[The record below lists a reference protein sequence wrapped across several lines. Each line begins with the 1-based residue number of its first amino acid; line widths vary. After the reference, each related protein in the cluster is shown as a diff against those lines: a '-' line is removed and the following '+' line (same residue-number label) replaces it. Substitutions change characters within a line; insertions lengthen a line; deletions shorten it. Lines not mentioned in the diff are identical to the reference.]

1 MDQIKIGKY
10 IASQRKKQNL
20 TQSQLAEKLFITDR
34 AVSKWETGRALPDSS
49 IMLELCKILN
59 ITVIDLLNGEE
70 TNMINNEE
78 KLEMQL
84 MNIVK
89 QKEEHDRMLLLLE
102 WIIGILSVSLIL
114 IPSII
119 ASYINAEEWKR
130 VLIVFSGFIPALIGI
145 FFTIKIEQKAG
156 YYQCKHCKNTYV
168 PTFKAAAF
176 SMHLGR
182 TKYLKCPKCGRKSWN
197 KKVLNKEEKED

>member
-10 IASQRKKQNL
+10 IARQRKKQNL
-20 TQSQLAEKLFITDR
+20 TQAQLAEKLFITDR

-114 IPSII
+114 IPAII

-182 TKYLKCPKCGRKSWN
+182 TKYLKCPKCGKKSWN

>member
-10 IASQRKKQNL
+10 IARQRKKQNL
-20 TQSQLAEKLFITDR
+20 TQAQLAEKLFITDR

-114 IPSII
+114 IPAII

-145 FFTIKIEQKAG
+145 FVTIKIEQKAG

-182 TKYLKCPKCGRKSWN
+182 TKYLKCPKCGKKSWN

>member
-20 TQSQLAEKLFITDR
+20 TQAQLAEKLFITDR

-78 KLEMQL
+78 KLETQL

-114 IPSII
+114 IPAII

-182 TKYLKCPKCGRKSWN
+182 TKYLKCPKCGKKSWN

>member
-78 KLEMQL
+78 KLETQL
-84 MNIVK
+84 INIVK
-89 QKEEHDRMLLLLE
+89 QKEEHDRILLLLE
-102 WIIGILSVSLIL
+102 WIIVILSVSLIL
-114 IPSII
+114 IPAII

-145 FFTIKIEQKAG
+145 FFAIKIEQKAG

-182 TKYLKCPKCGRKSWN
+182 TKYLKCPKCGKKSWN

>member
-10 IASQRKKQNL
+10 IAKQRKEQNL
-20 TQSQLAEKLFITDR
+20 TQAQLAEKLFITDR

-70 TNMINNEE
+70 INMTNNEE
-78 KLEMQL
+78 KLEQQL

-89 QKEEHDRMLLLLE
+89 QKEEHDKMLLLLE

-114 IPSII
+114 IPAII
-119 ASYINAEEWKR
+119 ASYINIEEWKR

-145 FFTIKIEQKAG
+145 FFAIKIEQKAG
-156 YYQCKHCKNTYV
+156 YYECKHCKHTYV

-182 TKYLKCPKCGRKSWN
+182 TKYLKCPNCGRKSWN
-197 KKVLNKEEKED
+197 KKVISKSKKED